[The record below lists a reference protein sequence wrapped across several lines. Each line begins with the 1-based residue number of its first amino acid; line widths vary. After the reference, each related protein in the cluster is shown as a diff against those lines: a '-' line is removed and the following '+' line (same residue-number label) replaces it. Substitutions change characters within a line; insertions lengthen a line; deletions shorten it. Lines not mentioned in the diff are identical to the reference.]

1 MLNQVL
7 EVVGLGSWTHE
18 WLTDPSVA
26 MYSLYFV
33 ALWQYLGYHTLI
45 QYTGI
50 LNVPEEIY
58 EAARIDGA
66 DGFAADRYI
75 TFPNIIPIFKI
86 SIVLAFIGSLQ
97 AFDMVMVMTGGTRA
111 RNRRHFDPYVQHVL
125 PVHEIRVRQLD
136 CGMFGRALPCGHL
149 PDQSDIQQ
157 AGETLFVK
165 EENAMNTSSAV
176 TLNKPAAAARRGRF
190 SVAKTI
196 VILFLSILVVT
207 QVYPLLWLVLY
218 SLKTNEEILSGS
230 FFALPHAPQWSN
242 YSAALEGNYFRY
254 LLNSLFV
261 TSVTMAAVILLSS
274 LCAYAISRFR
284 WRYGQG
290 VMLLFL
296 IGMMIPMQATLLPLM
311 IIFKNMHVLNTH
323 LSLILPYV
331 AFSMPIAVFILSGF
345 MKTIPHEI
353 EESAVIDGPA
363 SGAFSAA
370 SYCRCPFRPS

>member
-1 MLNQVL
+1 
-7 EVVGLGSWTHE
+7 
-18 WLTDPSVA
+18 
-26 MYSLYFV
+26 
-33 ALWQYLGYHTLI
+33 
-45 QYTGI
+45 
-50 LNVPEEIY
+50 
-58 EAARIDGA
+58 
-66 DGFAADRYI
+66 
-75 TFPNIIPIFKI
+75 
-86 SIVLAFIGSLQ
+86 
-97 AFDMVMVMTGGTRA
+97 
-111 RNRRHFDPYVQHVL
+111 
-125 PVHEIRVRQLD
+125 
-136 CGMFGRALPCGHL
+136 MFGRALPCGHL

-284 WRYGQG
+284 WPDRDDDPDAGHAAAAHDHFQKHARAEHAFVADPALCRVFDADRG
-290 VMLLFL
+290 VYFER
-296 IGMMIPMQATLLPLM
+296 
-311 IIFKNMHVLNTH
+311 V
-323 LSLILPYV
+323 
-331 AFSMPIAVFILSGF
+331 
-345 MKTIPHEI
+345 HENH
-353 EESAVIDGPA
+353 SA
-363 SGAFSAA
+363 
-370 SYCRCPFRPS
+370 